1 MFRCNFRKRFKS
13 HFLTFF
19 IYLILFLRFSI
30 KLKVFDKSFR
40 LLIEQRFNS
49 RISRILFSNFFNIF
63 GILIL
68 KLFKKKLAL
77 FLVDFSF
84 DNSSTSINFQYQ
96 KKKWEKKRRKKG
108 ILKGSIRSYQQ
119 PIISKSSISLR
130 SNPLQNLLSNIVP
143 PHNFFLLREN
153 YPQSYLTFSLPQY
166 LNFHLILRECK
177 FLKFPL
183 SNSDK
188 TISQLADKFHSRIF
202 SSSLFPQDRPNFFK
216 FLPQTFPN

>member
-13 HFLTFF
+13 HSLTFF
-19 IYLILFLRFSI
+19 TYLILSLRFSI

-63 GILIL
+63 NIFRDI
-68 KLFKKKLAL
+68 
-77 FLVDFSF
+77 
-84 DNSSTSINFQYQ
+84 NSKIIQ
-96 KKKWEKKRRKKG
+96 KRRKKG

-130 SNPLQNLLSNIVP
+130 SDPLQNLLSNIVP

-202 SSSLFPQDRPNFFK
+202 SSSPFP
-216 FLPQTFPN
+216 

>member
-19 IYLILFLRFSI
+19 IYLILSLRFSI

-96 KKKWEKKRRKKG
+96 KKKWEKKRRKKR

-130 SNPLQNLLSNIVP
+130 SDPLQNLLSNIVP

-202 SSSLFPQDRPNFFK
+202 SSSLFP
-216 FLPQTFPN
+216 

>member
-13 HFLTFF
+13 HSLTFF
-19 IYLILFLRFSI
+19 TYLILSLRFSI

-96 KKKWEKKRRKKG
+96 KKKWEKKRRKKR

-130 SNPLQNLLSNIVP
+130 SDPLQNLLSNIVP
-143 PHNFFLLREN
+143 PHNFFLLRE
-153 YPQSYLTFSLPQY
+153 SCYLTFSLH
-166 LNFHLILRECK
+166 NI
-177 FLKFPL
+177 
-183 SNSDK
+183 
-188 TISQLADKFHSRIF
+188 
-202 SSSLFPQDRPNFFK
+202 
-216 FLPQTFPN
+216 

>member
-1 MFRCNFRKRFKS
+1 MFRCNFRKRFKFHS
-13 HFLTFF
+13 LTFF
-19 IYLILFLRFSI
+19 TYLILSLRFSI

-77 FLVDFSF
+77 FLVDFSL

-130 SNPLQNLLSNIVP
+130 SDPLQNLLSNIVP

-202 SSSLFPQDRPNFFK
+202 PSSLFP
-216 FLPQTFPN
+216 

>member
-13 HFLTFF
+13 HSLTFF
-19 IYLILFLRFSI
+19 TYLILSLRFSI

-96 KKKWEKKRRKKG
+96 KKKWEKKRRKKR

>member
-130 SNPLQNLLSNIVP
+130 SDPLQNLLSNIVP

-166 LNFHLILRECK
+166 LNFHLILREYK

>member
-77 FLVDFSF
+77 SLVDFSL

-96 KKKWEKKRRKKG
+96 KKKKKWEKKRRKKG

-130 SNPLQNLLSNIVP
+130 SDPLQNLLSNIVP

-202 SSSLFPQDRPNFFK
+202 SSSPFP
-216 FLPQTFPN
+216 